1 MQKTKIKGALIT
13 LAFPL
18 LIWLLM
24 EVLCLAVMGEHVIGS
39 TLDFNNYIRSVGISA
54 CIALAL
60 SFNLGSGRFDLS
72 LGGQRMVATIVGG
85 NIALAMGWGSVGV
98 ILCAL
103 ASGLLF
109 GTLVGF
115 VFVTFR
121 VPPMVLGIG
130 MALIYECVAFA
141 SSDANGLQLFG
152 KGCDSLS
159 DMTVTIA
166 VVSVATLFVGILFQY
181 TKFGYQM
188 RAIQGSQRIAKNSGI
203 NIFLHA
209 MLCYTMAGGLVS
221 FSGVFDTAFK
231 GTMLPELG
239 FSSNTPIMAN
249 CFPMFLGNYIARW
262 SNQAV
267 GILVAT
273 FALKMLNTGLSVM
286 KIEDNTVQL
295 INMVLF
301 LLFLIFRAN
310 ENFFK
315 HRRAC
320 AQRIAQAQERKQALA
335 AAAA

>member
-166 VVSVATLFVGILFQY
+166 VVAVATLFVGILFQY
-181 TKFGYQM
+181 
-188 RAIQGSQRIAKNSGI
+188 A
-203 NIFLHA
+203 
-209 MLCYTMAGGLVS
+209 V
-221 FSGVFDTAFK
+221 GVFPDNLLSDDFSEVAMGHHPEVYLALMEYYDYQDENDYSMRPVTNTETSNWLDTLMPDVARGSYYNSAVTWAVSNGVTT
-231 GTMLPELG
+231 GTTATT
-239 FSSNTPIMAN
+239 FSP
-249 CFPMFLGNYIARW
+249 
-262 SNQAV
+262 
-267 GILVAT
+267 
-273 FALKMLNTGLSVM
+273 
-286 KIEDNTVQL
+286 D
-295 INMVLF
+295 
-301 LLFLIFRAN
+301 
-310 ENFFK
+310 
-315 HRRAC
+315 RAC
-320 AQRIAQAQERKQALA
+320 TRAEVVTFLWRAYGSPMVEDDGVPFRDVSSDAF
-335 AAAA
+335 